1 MVEGCYSSERLWSWK
16 QLPYSKFSR
25 FQCYGGFLLF
35 CLDLAC
41 CRSPLVNVTL
51 ERGLDADVYQALT
64 ATLTI
69 FTNNLDNDVPDM

>member
-1 MVEGCYSSERLWSWK
+1 M
-16 QLPYSKFSR
+16 
-25 FQCYGGFLLF
+25 
-35 CLDLAC
+35 
-41 CRSPLVNVTL
+41 NVTP